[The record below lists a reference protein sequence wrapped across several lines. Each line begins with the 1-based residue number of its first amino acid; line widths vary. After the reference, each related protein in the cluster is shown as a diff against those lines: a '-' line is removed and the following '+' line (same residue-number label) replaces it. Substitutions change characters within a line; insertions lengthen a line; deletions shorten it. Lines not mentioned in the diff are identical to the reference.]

1 MHNVLKA
8 GYGCGQTAFFR
19 RGFLMRRMASVM
31 HICDNPVFN
40 AELQHPPLLTATG
53 DRLVPGVEKIGCGYD
68 VIRGGFAEDEG
79 VKRPLFDLGEKVGA
93 DSAAYAA
100 IKNLYPQAY
109 GYGKVLAA
117 TAPSTDEV
125 QISARTVSDLQS
137 EISGRAS
144 LEGSYCG
151 FSGSV
156 EVVGSL
162 TESRKTTSFF
172 SQVRGRY
179 ALYKLLLD
187 MPGGGRPFL
196 RPELVRLIDDANGR
210 QLDQFFDD
218 YGGFYIAEAVIGGRL
233 VYTSIVNT
241 LEVESTSEIEAMAKA
256 SYKAVVGSVTGEA
269 RAKARSEASRLDEN
283 SIRIL
288 QAKGGKIPSNMGSD
302 GAFDVWKDSI
312 QRGPAVIDFDHTSL
326 RPVWDLVEY
335 VNGARREQLRLA
347 FLDYAR
353 RKGVIYDAPN
363 IVPVDRYQSHRVET
377 IGRWVYSADP
387 RFKPTADWTHHAP
400 TFFALANAQAG
411 TVPVYRIK
419 RKTAQT
425 NGHVYGL
432 GLDTERDWTRDTVLF
447 HAYRDKPSKTAD
459 PSGLFQG
466 IYMYE
471 RTTPAPDDHGRY
483 YAPDGVPVDLKN
495 WRKRNLEFYAAVPSK
510 AGFLRL

>member
-1 MHNVLKA
+1 MHL
-8 GYGCGQTAFFR
+8 
-19 RGFLMRRMASVM
+19 S
-31 HICDNPVFN
+31 DSPVFN
-40 AELQHPPLLTATG
+40 TELQHPPVLTAEG
-53 DRLVPGVEKIGCGYD
+53 DRLLPGVEKIGCGYD
-68 VIRGGFAEDEG
+68 VIRGGFAEDDA
-79 VKRPLFDLGEKVGA
+79 VKRPLFDLGKKVGV
-93 DSAAYAA
+93 DSPAYAA
-100 IKNLYPQAY
+100 IKELYPDAY
-109 GYGKVLAA
+109 GYGRVLAA
-117 TAPSTDEV
+117 TAPSTDEI

-137 EISGRAS
+137 EISGRTS
-144 LEGSYCG
+144 LEGSYGG

-187 MPGGGRPFL
+187 MPGGGRAFL
-196 RPELVRLIDDANGR
+196 RPELVRLIDRADGR
-210 QLDQFFDD
+210 QLDEFFDD
-218 YGGFYIAEAVIGGRL
+218 YGGYYIAEAVIGGRI

-241 LEVESTSEIEAMAKA
+241 LEVKSASEIETMAKA
-256 SYKAVVGSVTGEA
+256 SYKAVIGSVTGEA
-269 RAKARSEASRLDEN
+269 RAKARKDASRFDEN

-288 QAKGGKIPSNMGSD
+288 QSKGGEVASSMDND
-302 GAFDVWKDSI
+302 GAFDAWKKSI
-312 QRGPAVIDFDHTSL
+312 LRGPAVIDFNHTSL
-326 RPVWDLVEY
+326 RPVWDLVEK
-335 VNGARREQLRLA
+335 GDQARREHLRLS

-363 IVPVDRYQSHRVET
+363 IVPVDRYQSHRVEK

-387 RFKPTADWTHHAP
+387 RFKYEADWAQHAP
-400 TFFALANAQAG
+400 IFFALANAEEG

-419 RKTAQT
+419 RKSAQT

-432 GLDTERDWTRDTVLF
+432 GLDTEGDWIKDAVVF

-471 RTTPAPDDHGRY
+471 RTTAKPDDHGRY

-510 AGFLRL
+510 AGFLQL